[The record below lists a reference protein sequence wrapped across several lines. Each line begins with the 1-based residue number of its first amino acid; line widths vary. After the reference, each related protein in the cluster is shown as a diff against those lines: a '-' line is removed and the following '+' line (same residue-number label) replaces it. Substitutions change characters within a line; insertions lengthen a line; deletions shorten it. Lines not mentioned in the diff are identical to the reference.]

1 MIVQL
6 YCSVHETRPL
16 LPTPHM
22 ERRVPASSVEGQSTT
37 TTTRLVSMSSQTTA
51 TQHIFVS
58 WFIKWKFVVFLF
70 FWFFFYH
77 CWTCWQ
83 RPIWQRNIFSGL
95 LLPTWAAILT
105 KFCVGEKKGVLN
117 PHWPASIMENRCLS
131 ALFKLSGTDHWEESG
146 QTHTTMSWN
155 KTHLDC
161 TTKVHVT
168 FIVVLMQ
175 IRGYQGTILAWL
187 ISRIGF
193 PRGNS
198 AKSWK
203 NASLYFEYFNIKDVL
218 SNWSVNS
225 TYKLQDK
232 AAQNVVET

>member
-70 FWFFFYH
+70 CCFFFCH
-77 CWTCWQ
+77 WQ

-95 LLPTWAAILT
+95 LLPPWAAILT
-105 KFCVGEKKGVLN
+105 KFCVGEKNAFLIPTDQLRSWKID
-117 PHWPASIMENRCLS
+117 ACLPFSNS
-131 ALFKLSGTDHWEESG
+131 AG
-146 QTHTTMSWN
+146 QTTERRVARLTQQC
-155 KTHLDC
+155 L
-161 TTKVHVT
+161 
-168 FIVVLMQ
+168 
-175 IRGYQGTILAWL
+175 GTRHILPA
-187 ISRIGF
+187 
-193 PRGNS
+193 PP
-198 AKSWK
+198 K
-203 NASLYFEYFNIKDVL
+203 YM
-218 SNWSVNS
+218 
-225 TYKLQDK
+225 
-232 AAQNVVET
+232 